1 MSKRWGCGQWM
12 AVGVLALVVG
22 VLSAIGVQALLAG
35 NVSVPAGGGGLP
47 RIELPR
53 VNVRVP
59 EFGAGEGGRPA
70 GGPGWGGPVWGGGGG
85 RTGDVS
91 GFTPDVGSAFE
102 EPLSERGRARVGEMM
117 ERMGDVMPEPG
128 PERENCPVGARLRGE
143 CQ

>member
-70 GGPGWGGPVWGGGGG
+70 GGGG
-85 RTGDVS
+85 RTGDVNVG